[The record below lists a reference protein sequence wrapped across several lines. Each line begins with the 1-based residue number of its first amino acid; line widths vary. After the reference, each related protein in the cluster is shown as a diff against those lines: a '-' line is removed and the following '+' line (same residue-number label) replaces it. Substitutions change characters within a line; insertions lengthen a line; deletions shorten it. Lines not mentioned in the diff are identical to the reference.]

1 MSLSIGFWLMKHQ
14 CFTYQII
21 GFSKNATIQA
31 DRGAGATFIAA
42 LFEGQSSTIVQ
53 CSQEGVGWSNKRHWW
68 ICDSKIVDEFQFS
81 YICFTSIFSGEV
93 CLGFLHFKVWVQK
106 MNVKETL
113 K

>member
-53 CSQEGVGWSNKRHWW
+53 CSQEGGW
-68 ICDSKIVDEFQFS
+68 
-81 YICFTSIFSGEV
+81 
-93 CLGFLHFKVWVQK
+93 L
-106 MNVKETL
+106 VKQETL
-113 K
+113 VDL